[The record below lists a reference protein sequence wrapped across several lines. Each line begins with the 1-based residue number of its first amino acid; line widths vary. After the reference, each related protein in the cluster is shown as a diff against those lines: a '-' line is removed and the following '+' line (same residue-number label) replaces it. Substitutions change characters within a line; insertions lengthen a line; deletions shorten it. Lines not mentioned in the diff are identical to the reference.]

1 LLCIKYSEGL
11 SFSKFSI
18 GIVPGFMKGI
28 PPDVLVQEWPTFKK
42 YELGETT
49 ILAKY
54 KQLIGLAVAAA
65 IKCPYCQL
73 FHREAAKM
81 NGATDEEL
89 AELAYLAKDTAGWSA
104 AIHAQHINYETY
116 EKEFNRIKEY
126 LKAKMA
132 EK

>member
-1 LLCIKYSEGL
+1 MTTYEETMKDIENTMGM
-11 SFSKFSI
+11 
-18 GIVPGFMKGI
+18 VPGFMRGI

-42 YELGETT
+42 YNLGETK
-49 ILAKY
+49 IPAKY
-54 KQLIGLAVAAA
+54 KELIGLAVAAA

-73 FHREAAKM
+73 FHKEAAKM

-104 AIHAQHINYETY
+104 AIHAQHYNYETF
-116 EKEFNRIKEY
+116 EKEINRMKEY
-126 LKAKMA
+126 FKAKMA